1 MMITPEVFILSATAA
16 SLGFFHTLFGP
27 DHYLPFI
34 VMSRAR
40 KWSLLKTMGI
50 TGLCGLG
57 HIGSSVL
64 LGTIGI
70 ALGAAVFKLEALESF
85 RGNIAAW
92 ALIVFGLVYFAWGMR
107 RAVRN
112 RTHRHLHAHLDGTA
126 HQHTHVHAEEH
137 LHVHDQENRI
147 NITPWILFTIFVL
160 GPCEPLIPLLM
171 YPAAQKSLGGLV
183 LVTTVFGGVT
193 IATMT
198 SIVLL
203 STLGINLIPMKKVER
218 YTHAL
223 AGGAIFLCGISIVFL
238 GL

>member
-1 MMITPEVFILSATAA
+1 MIPREMLILGATAA
-16 SLGFFHTLFGP
+16 SIGFFHTLFGP

-34 VMSRAR
+34 VMSQAR
-40 KWSLLKTMGI
+40 RWTLLKTMG
-50 TGLCGLG
+50 TTFLCGLG

-70 ALGAAVFKLEALESF
+70 ALGTAVFKLEALESF

-92 ALIVFGLVYFAWGMR
+92 ALIVFGLLYFVWGMR
-107 RAVRN
+107 RAIRN
-112 RTHRHLHAHLDGTA
+112 RPHRHLHVHPNGTA
-126 HQHTHVHAEEH
+126 HQHTHIHSEEH
-137 LHVHDQENRI
+137 LHVHNQEEKI

-160 GPCEPLIPLLM
+160 GPCEPLIPLVM

-193 IATMT
+193 ITTMM
-198 SIVLL
+198 SIVLV
-203 STLGINLIPMKKVER
+203 STLGINLLPMKKLER

-223 AGGAIFLCGISIVFL
+223 AGGAIFVCGITIVFL

>member
-1 MMITPEVFILSATAA
+1 MITPEIFIISATAA

-112 RTHRHLHAHLDGTA
+112 HPHQHLHAHLDGTA
-126 HQHTHVHAEEH
+126 HQHTHVHAKEH

-218 YTHAL
+218 FTHAL
-223 AGGAIFLCGISIVFL
+223 AGGAIFLCGVSIVFL